1 MKKLRMAFFALA
13 TLTLLATSAGCGGG
27 TGSDSDDDDTPV
39 AESGSTGGSGTES
52 GSSGSGSGST
62 GGSGTGSTST
72 GTGGESTGGS
82 GSGSGSSESGSGNT
96 STGSSSGSGT
106 SESGSG
112 NSSSGTGNE
121 STGGSGTGSGPSE
134 SGSGNTST
142 GSDSGSGSSEN
153 ESAGNGSGTDG
164 FVLVQRTTS
173 NGRTNTTDLWVCD
186 HEVTQGEYE
195 LHCGY
200 GSNSPSDTY
209 GKGSNYPVY
218 FVSLYDALVYCNKR
232 SIAEG
237 LTPCYTIDGRTDL
250 WTSDSKKWDE
260 VSCNFSANG
269 YRLPTKEE
277 WRYLA
282 RGGNTSNSGSNDIE
296 AVAWYNGNSG
306 GKTHEVRTKDANAL
320 GLYDMIGNVCE
331 WCWDYHMVQFTV
343 SYNMGLSWKK
353 EYYRYQYYCGGSW
366 CSSASDC
373 AVSSDSSTFPGSRDS
388 GLGFRV
394 VRSSSN

>member
-1 MKKLRMAFFALA
+1 M
-13 TLTLLATSAGCGGG
+13 
-27 TGSDSDDDDTPV
+27 
-39 AESGSTGGSGTES
+39 
-52 GSSGSGSGST
+52 
-62 GGSGTGSTST
+62 
-72 GTGGESTGGS
+72 
-82 GSGSGSSESGSGNT
+82 
-96 STGSSSGSGT
+96 
-106 SESGSG
+106 
-112 NSSSGTGNE
+112 
-121 STGGSGTGSGPSE
+121 
-134 SGSGNTST
+134 
-142 GSDSGSGSSEN
+142 
-153 ESAGNGSGTDG
+153 
-164 FVLVQRTTS
+164 
-173 NGRTNTTDLWVCD
+173 
-186 HEVTQGEYE
+186 
-195 LHCGY
+195 
-200 GSNSPSDTY
+200 
-209 GKGSNYPVY
+209 
-218 FVSLYDALVYCNKR
+218 YDALVYCNKR